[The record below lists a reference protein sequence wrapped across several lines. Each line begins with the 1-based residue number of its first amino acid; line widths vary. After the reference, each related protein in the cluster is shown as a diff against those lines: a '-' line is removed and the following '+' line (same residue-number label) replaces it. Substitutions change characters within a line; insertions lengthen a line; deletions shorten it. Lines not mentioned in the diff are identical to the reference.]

1 MWQAQCWY
9 KGYSGQVKDIGSR
22 GERDSNQLIT
32 GRSTLLPAEGSAEG
46 GAQGAGGGLERDE
59 VEGQERLS

>member
-22 GERDSNQLIT
+22 GERDINQLIT
-32 GRSTLLPAEGSAEG
+32 GISTLLPAEGSAEG
-46 GAQGAGGGLERDE
+46 GAQGAGGGLGE
-59 VEGQERLS
+59 